1 MQDDKT
7 RIGEINLI
15 EILLGQFAVINFF
28 TYLSVLDP
36 ESTVLGDVFHL
47 FVPVNVVRDER
58 HVAKLLKDIDI
69 NVAKTNTGTLHI
81 NTLALR
87 AQDACKFNSE
97 RFQSTVKTVEV
108 NQFRTAQNT
117 ISTIY

>member
-1 MQDDKT
+1 MQDDKA

-69 NVAKTNTGTLHI
+69 NVAKTRTLHVNI
-81 NTLALR
+81 PALR
-87 AQDACKFNSE
+87 ARNACKFNSK
-97 RFQSTVKTVEV
+97 RFQRSVKIVEV
-108 NQFRTAQNT
+108 NQFRTLQNT